1 MLGKYSR
8 RAWLAIYGALA
19 AGALLMIF
27 PLAWML
33 LVSLKTE
40 PETFAYPMTWLPQA
54 PTLRNYTTVW
64 LLKKFGRYFLNSSI
78 VAGVTTL
85 LAMAVA
91 APAAYGFSRFR
102 YPLGGTLQSFFLT
115 TQMVPGILLVIP
127 YFVMMR
133 AAGLVNTYPSLF
145 LIYTALALPFCT
157 WMLIG
162 FFHGIPREID
172 QAALVD
178 GCGKFGVFFRVVLP
192 LAAPGLAATAL
203 FAFLVAWKEYLFA
216 LALTSEDSMYVLT
229 LGLANLFGEVRVA
242 WNEVMA
248 GAIIATLPALVFYA
262 FLEKHMVRGL
272 TAGAVKG

>member
-1 MLGKYSR
+1 MLGSQGGGAR
-8 RAWLAIYGALA
+8 PALVAGLAG
-19 AGALLMIF
+19 GVFLMIF
-27 PLAWML
+27 PIAWML

-40 PETFAYPMTWLPQA
+40 PETFAYPMTWLPRE
-54 PTLRNYTTVW
+54 PTLRNYATVW
-64 LLKKFGRYFLNSSI
+64 LLKNFARYFLNSAV

-102 YPLGGTLQSFFLT
+102 YPFSGTLQSFFLT

-133 AAGLVNTYPSLF
+133 AAGLINSYPSLF

-216 LALTSEDSMYVLT
+216 LALTSDESMYVLT
-229 LGLANLFGEVRVA
+229 VGIGNLFGEVRVA

-248 GAIIATLPALVFYA
+248 AAMIATVPALVFYA
-262 FLEKHMVRGL
+262 FLERHMVRGL

>member
-1 MLGKYSR
+1 LLGKRSSGITALR
-8 RAWLAIYGALA
+8 YGGLT
-19 AGALLMIF
+19 LSVMVMIF
-27 PLAWML
+27 PIAWML
-33 LVSLKTE
+33 LVSVKTE

-54 PTLRNYTTVW
+54 LTLRNYANVW
-64 LLKKFGRYFLNSSI
+64 LLKNFARYFFNSSV
-78 VAGVTTL
+78 VAAVTTL
-85 LAMAVA
+85 LSMAAA
-91 APAAYGFSRFR
+91 APAAYGFSRFK
-102 YPLGGTLQSFFLT
+102 YPFSRTMQSFFLT

-133 AAGLVNTYPSLF
+133 AAGLINSYPSLF

-162 FFHGIPREID
+162 FFHGIPQEID

-178 GCGKFGVFFRVVLP
+178 GCGKFGVFFRIVLP

-216 LALTSEDSMYVLT
+216 LALTSEESMYVLT
-229 LGLANLFGEVRVA
+229 LGIGNLFAEVRVA

-248 GAIIATLPALVFYA
+248 AAMIATLPALIFYA
-262 FLEKHMVRGL
+262 FLERHMVRGL
-272 TAGAVKG
+272 TAGAIKG

>member
-1 MLGKYSR
+1 MLGRYSR
-8 RAWLAIYGALA
+8 KAWLAIYGALA
-19 AGALLMIF
+19 VGTLLMVF

-54 PTLRNYTTVW
+54 PTLRNYANVW

-78 VAGVTTL
+78 VAAVTTL

-102 YPLGGTLQSFFLT
+102 YPFSSTLQSFFLT

-162 FFHGIPREID
+162 FFHSIPREID

-248 GAIIATLPALVFYA
+248 GAIIATVPALVFYA

>member
-1 MLGKYSR
+1 MLGRYSR

-19 AGALLMIF
+19 VGTLLMIF
-27 PLAWML
+27 PLVWML

-54 PTLRNYTTVW
+54 PTLRNYANVW

-78 VAGVTTL
+78 VAAVTTL

-102 YPLGGTLQSFFLT
+102 YPFSSTLQSFFLT

-162 FFHGIPREID
+162 FFHSIPREID

-248 GAIIATLPALVFYA
+248 GAIIATVPALVFYA